1 MAETIILT
9 AQNMTGFAAMAMY
22 GGFHAR
28 GFNFGTGMDAFAIT
42 QGETYRVIWDDTEY
56 EVVAKDGSLISPG
69 TLYLG
74 NASVFGLEGN
84 NEPFLIPWQSSGVA
98 FISLTET
105 KDTHYV
111 GISIATEETQN
122 PYDIVLKT
130 WDGSEVVHNAPNGI
144 EVLLPDG
151 NTQRYIPGEPEE
163 TTVALDFSTGDMEV
177 VPSKGKLLTKVSIPR
192 PINLLPT
199 NIAKD
204 VEIAG
209 IVGTHE
215 GGGNLDG
222 AYISYTLDA
231 DGYTTTASMNGF
243 SSIPYSCFRNHSRL
257 ETVDFSGSPNISAI
271 GPYAFANCSK
281 LSGVTL
287 PNSVTSISYDA
298 FYYCTSLKSITI
310 PNSVTSIG
318 SEAFKECRGLTHIT
332 IPGCIIKEY
341 AFQNCTGLQSV
352 IIEEGAPGIGDT
364 NSSNFYSPFS
374 GCTALKTIT
383 IPSTVKAIGWSGFY
397 NCPLESAVF
406 ANPNGWYWTK
416 TKGATSGTAVDMS
429 DPATAA
435 TALKTNYNCYWY
447 RK

>member
-1 MAETIILT
+1 MAETIILSQQDL
-9 AQNMTGFAAMAMY
+9 AFVDANL
-22 GGFHAR
+22 GGLYIWQSIPAVFSLVEGESYIVEWNGEQHNCVAIS
-28 GFNFGTGMDAFAIT
+28 GSFSGMDGVGIGNFALAGI
-42 QGETYRVIWDDTEY
+42 GADT
-56 EVVAKDGSLISPG
+56 
-69 TLYLG
+69 
-74 NASVFGLEGN
+74 
-84 NEPFLIPWQSSGVA
+84 NEPFLFGMPVDGGFSACYTTENKATNRVA
-98 FISLTET
+98 IYLITEGT
-105 KDTHYV
+105 K
-111 GISIATEETQN
+111 S

-192 PINLLPT
+192 PTNLLPT

-215 GGGNLDG
+215 GGGNIDE
-222 AYISYTLDA
+222 AYVSYTLDG
-231 DGYTTTASMNGF
+231 DGCATAASMNGF
-243 SSIPYSCFRNHSRL
+243 SVIPNACFYNMYRL
-257 ETVDFSGSPNISAI
+257 ETVDISNSPNLTSICAN
-271 GPYAFANCSK
+271 AFNSCSK
-281 LSGVTL
+281 LTDFDI
-287 PNSVTSISYDA
+287 PQSVTYIGNYA
-298 FYYCTSLKSITI
+298 FYGCKALKSITI
-310 PNSVTSIG
+310 PG
-318 SEAFKECRGLTHIT
+318 SA
-332 IPGCIIKEY
+332 IKSY
-341 AFQNCTGLQSV
+341 AFQNCTGLESV
-352 IIEEGAPGIGDT
+352 VIEEGTPYIGHDAD
-364 NSSNFYSPFS
+364 NDSYCFA
-374 GCTALKTIT
+374 GCTSLKTIT
-383 IPSTVKAIGWSGFY
+383 IPSTVNEIAWCAFY
-397 NCPLESAVF
+397 NCSALESAVF